1 MNSSIELINHASVKF
16 MFGETTILTDP
27 WYEGSVFHKGWQLI
41 HRQEKNQIINSIKNI
56 NYIYISHEHPDHF
69 SPSFF
74 LDKEVKSIL
83 ISNNTKILFQ
93 ETKDKR
99 VIDFLKKN
107 QYKILEI
114 SNDKYF
120 SLSEEI
126 KIKIIKF
133 GYIDSAFIIE
143 TPNIK
148 ILNLNDCP
156 LSKKNEIES
165 FKKKHGNFDVL
176 LSQFSYAA
184 WKGGKDKFNYRQSA
198 AKEKINTLVNQ
209 YKILNC
215 KNVIPFASFIYF
227 SNTLNKYMNDHINKP
242 HILYDDIKNI
252 VNVIIMAPN
261 EKQNLNDLKQ
271 KQDSIDFWKNKYDQ
285 IENLSVDEFTNTV
298 DFEILHKDYENYKKK
313 IYELNSKILIYIA
326 SKIKFLKFFQPIN
339 IFLLDHNKNYEFSL
353 ITGFKLKNNVKS
365 DIKMHSESMQF
376 IFKNNF
382 GFDTLTV
389 NGCFESTKEGFIK
402 STKSFALGTLNSMG
416 LKLNLLLIFN
426 LRLIFFFLDLLKKV
440 VKKL

>member
-1 MNSSIELINHASVKF
+1 MNSSIELINHASVKLILE
-16 MFGETTILTDP
+16 ETTILTDP
-27 WYEGSVFHKGWQLI
+27 WYEGSIFHKGWQLV
-41 HRQEKNQIINSIKNI
+41 HKEEKNKIINSIKNI
-56 NYIYISHEHPDHF
+56 DYIYISHEHPDHF

-99 VIDFLKKN
+99 VVNFLKKN
-107 QYKILEI
+107 KYEILEI
-114 SNDKYF
+114 SDDKYF
-120 SLSEEI
+120 SLSDQI
-126 KIKIIKF
+126 KIKIVKF
-133 GYIDSAFIIE
+133 GYIDSALIIE

-148 ILNLNDCP
+148 ILNANDCP
-156 LSKKNEIES
+156 LSKESEIEA
-165 FKKKHGNFDVL
+165 FKKKHGEFDIL

-184 WKGGKDKFNYRQSA
+184 WKGGKDKSNYRQSA

-209 YKILNC
+209 YNILNC
-215 KNVIPFASFIYF
+215 KKVIPFASFIYF

-326 SKIKFLKFFQPIN
+326 SKVKFLKFFQPIN

-353 ITGFKLKNNVKS
+353 TNGFHHKNNAAS
-365 DIKMHSESMQF
+365 DIKMHSESLQF
-376 IFKNNF
+376 IFKHDF

-402 STKSFALGTLNSMG
+402 STKSFALGSLNSMG
-416 LKLNLLLIFN
+416 LKLNILLIFN
-426 LRLIFFFLDLLKKV
+426 LKLIFFFLDLFILS
-440 VKKL
+440 

>member
-1 MNSSIELINHASVKF
+1 M
-16 MFGETTILTDP
+16 
-27 WYEGSVFHKGWQLI
+27 
-41 HRQEKNQIINSIKNI
+41 
-56 NYIYISHEHPDHF
+56 
-69 SPSFF
+69 
-74 LDKEVKSIL
+74 
-83 ISNNTKILFQ
+83 
-93 ETKDKR
+93 
-99 VIDFLKKN
+99 
-107 QYKILEI
+107 
-114 SNDKYF
+114 
-120 SLSEEI
+120 
-126 KIKIIKF
+126 
-133 GYIDSAFIIE
+133 
-143 TPNIK
+143 
-148 ILNLNDCP
+148 
-156 LSKKNEIES
+156 
-165 FKKKHGNFDVL
+165 

-184 WKGGKDKFNYRQSA
+184 WKGGKDKSNYRQSA

-215 KNVIPFASFIYF
+215 KKVIPFASFIYF

-353 ITGFKLKNNVKS
+353 INGFQLKDNTTS
-365 DIKMHSESMQF
+365 DIKMHSESLQF
-376 IFKNNF
+376 IFKNDF

-416 LKLNLLLIFN
+416 LKLNILLIFN
-426 LRLIFFFLDLLKKV
+426 LKLIFFFLDLLKKV